1 MAEQTSVKSQKKR
14 WFNLPLWQRNVRYG
28 EVDVAFFLIVIALLV
43 IGIIMM
49 FSASYAWA
57 TAEGKSGSFYAYN
70 QIKNAVVGLVIMFA
84 LCTVDYHVFRKPAI
98 AVFSYVFPV
107 ILLAIVAFV
116 PALSVTEGGAT
127 RWLDIGGFNFQPS
140 ELMKIGIVIFFAY
153 FIEKNYDNMRSFRKG
168 LLPLLLALA
177 IVAALLILEPHLSGT
192 IIITLL
198 CIILIFVGNAN
209 LKHFLFLGLAGIGAA
224 LVIGL
229 LMMDSYEYIGKRI
242 QSWRD
247 PFSDSLNDTWQ
258 TCQSLIAIGSGG
270 LFGLGLGESRQK
282 YLYLPETKNDFVF
295 SIVCEELGF
304 VGAVTVV
311 LLFMLLVIRGYQ
323 IATHAPDKFGML
335 LAIGLTSHVGL
346 QAFLN
351 IAVVSNLFPNTG
363 ISLPFFSYGGTAL
376 ILQLAEMGIVLNISR
391 TRYHVGKKRQ
401 RSTAAEGELQETGAM
416 QQQEGIA

>member
-1 MAEQTSVKSQKKR
+1 MAEQTSVKSQKER

-153 FIEKNYDNMRSFRKG
+153 FIEKNYDNMRG
-168 LLPLLLALA
+168 QCQPEALP
-177 IVAALLILEPHLSGT
+177 VSGT
-192 IIITLL
+192 GGYR
-198 CIILIFVGNAN
+198 CS
-209 LKHFLFLGLAGIGAA
+209 AG
-224 LVIGL
+224 
-229 LMMDSYEYIGKRI
+229 DRT
-242 QSWRD
+242 
-247 PFSDSLNDTWQ
+247 SDD
-258 TCQSLIAIGSGG
+258 G
-270 LFGLGLGESRQK
+270 
-282 YLYLPETKNDFVF
+282 
-295 SIVCEELGF
+295 
-304 VGAVTVV
+304 
-311 LLFMLLVIRGYQ
+311 
-323 IATHAPDKFGML
+323 
-335 LAIGLTSHVGL
+335 
-346 QAFLN
+346 
-351 IAVVSNLFPNTG
+351 
-363 ISLPFFSYGGTAL
+363 
-376 ILQLAEMGIVLNISR
+376 QL
-391 TRYHVGKKRQ
+391 
-401 RSTAAEGELQETGAM
+401 
-416 QQQEGIA
+416 

>member
-140 ELMKIGIVIFFAY
+140 RHRRAFF
-153 FIEKNYDNMRSFRKG
+153 R
-168 LLPLLLALA
+168 
-177 IVAALLILEPHLSGT
+177 
-192 IIITLL
+192 
-198 CIILIFVGNAN
+198 
-209 LKHFLFLGLAGIGAA
+209 
-224 LVIGL
+224 
-229 LMMDSYEYIGKRI
+229 
-242 QSWRD
+242 QSWRFWTAWQPMRRLSSTGTM
-247 PFSDSLNDTWQ
+247 PFWH
-258 TCQSLIAIGSGG
+258 
-270 LFGLGLGESRQK
+270 
-282 YLYLPETKNDFVF
+282 P
-295 SIVCEELGF
+295 
-304 VGAVTVV
+304 
-311 LLFMLLVIRGYQ
+311 
-323 IATHAPDKFGML
+323 
-335 LAIGLTSHVGL
+335 
-346 QAFLN
+346 
-351 IAVVSNLFPNTG
+351 
-363 ISLPFFSYGGTAL
+363 
-376 ILQLAEMGIVLNISR
+376 
-391 TRYHVGKKRQ
+391 
-401 RSTAAEGELQETGAM
+401 
-416 QQQEGIA
+416 